1 MYNVISD
8 RILDRLNKEGG
19 PTKNLL
25 HKKGAQSNKDSDLSS
40 SVQLDSKIVGQ
51 PSPIRQLERLNSQED
66 SLSMNLEQ

>member
-19 PTKNLL
+19 SKQNLL

-51 PSPIRQLERLNSQED
+51 
-66 SLSMNLEQ
+66 